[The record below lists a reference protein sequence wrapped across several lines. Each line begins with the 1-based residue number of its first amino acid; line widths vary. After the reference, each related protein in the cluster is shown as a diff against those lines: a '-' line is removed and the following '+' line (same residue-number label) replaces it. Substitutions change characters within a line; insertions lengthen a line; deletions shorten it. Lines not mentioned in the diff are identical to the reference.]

1 MTYREA
7 KSFEEEAAAEQRRF
21 GSEGRSFKTQ
31 RQQGLLTEES
41 GKLHLSRKIQYVEFY
56 STSFLGLQN
65 WLILGRIA
73 ESRIR
78 RKVQGW
84 DMTSNYKTSNYK
96 TSIRRNV
103 FDVK

>member
-1 MTYREA
+1 M
-7 KSFEEEAAAEQRRF
+7 AAEAVLAAVKAV
-21 GSEGRSFKTQ
+21 GRA
-31 RQQGLLTEES
+31 LTYGFV

>member
-1 MTYREA
+1 MNTHLVR
-7 KSFEEEAAAEQRRF
+7 KI
-21 GSEGRSFKTQ
+21 
-31 RQQGLLTEES
+31 
-41 GKLHLSRKIQYVEFY
+41 HLSRKIQYVEFY
-56 STSFLGLQN
+56 STSFWGLQN

>member
-1 MTYREA
+1 MEIYENDLCQF
-7 KSFEEEAAAEQRRF
+7 KGSHPGCQYFYYLGWPCHQR
-21 GSEGRSFKTQ
+21 KI
-31 RQQGLLTEES
+31 
-41 GKLHLSRKIQYVEFY
+41 HLSRKIQYVEFY

>member
-1 MTYREA
+1 MHPNLTFPKHPEPRSSFLFDVSSSLA
-7 KSFEEEAAAEQRRF
+7 IKKSPY
-21 GSEGRSFKTQ
+21 TH
-31 RQQGLLTEES
+31 LT
-41 GKLHLSRKIQYVEFY
+41 LNLQYVEFY